1 MTDDRARVLSVLRE
15 GLDAGT
21 AVRVAWAEAPAACP
35 AAVLLPAKCV
45 PVCVSAGETLLTEIT
60 QAVRLTARSYAQLQ
74 RLAAQAEA
82 AMQALGYTLA
92 DMDPADGLPRS
103 AVIVFKGTTDGVSMW
118 PQSGADGI

>member
-1 MTDDRARVLSVLRE
+1 MTDDRERVLSALRE

-45 PVCVSAGETLLTEIT
+45 PVCVSAGETLLTEVT

-74 RLAAQAEA
+74 RLTAQAEA
-82 AMQALGYTLA
+82 AMQTLGYMLA
-92 DMDPADGLPRS
+92 GMEVADGLPRS

-118 PQSGADGI
+118 PQCGADGI